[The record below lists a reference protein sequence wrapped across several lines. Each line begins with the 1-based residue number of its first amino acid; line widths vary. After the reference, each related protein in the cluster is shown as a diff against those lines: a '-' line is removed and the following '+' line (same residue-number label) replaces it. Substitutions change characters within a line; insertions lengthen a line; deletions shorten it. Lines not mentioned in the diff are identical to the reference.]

1 MREKAAAA
9 RERLAAGRDSHASG
23 SASFGAGAISPSGDA
38 SPVSTVSVTR
48 VSDGQ
53 GLPIKV
59 NTSKKPFKE
68 LTDLRLIQTVSA
80 HQGVVW
86 TMRFSKSGRY
96 LATAGQDC
104 VVAVWD
110 VVLHRERE
118 RSGAMA
124 FSSLDGASPK
134 AGSEGGHFSAPGS
147 PGSHMSGPP
156 PSALGGS
163 TNENG
168 AVYGVPVLRPKPVR
182 LYQGHKQDILDVAW
196 SKTNFLLS
204 ASMDKTVRLWHVSM
218 DECLR
223 VFK

>member
-1 MREKAAAA
+1 MSTTSAA
-9 RERLAAGRDSHASG
+9 
-23 SASFGAGAISPSGDA
+23 
-38 SPVSTVSVTR
+38 R
-48 VSDGQ
+48 VSDGH
-53 GLPIKV
+53 GLPVKV

-68 LTDLRLIQTVSA
+68 LTDLRLIQSVAA

-104 VVAVWD
+104 VVAVWE

-118 RSGAMA
+118 RSGAIA
-124 FSSLDGASPK
+124 FSEGASPHS
-134 AGSEGGHFSAPGS
+134 ASGPGSDGAPTSAPGS
-147 PGSHMSGPP
+147 PGGPSNVGGPP
-156 PSALGGS
+156 PAPGSLAGGGGV
-163 TNENG
+163 NENG
-168 AVYGVPVLRPKPVR
+168 AVYGVPVLRSKPVR
-182 LYQGHKQDILDVAW
+182 LYRGHKQDILDVAW